1 MQQRGGSSGM
11 KTVKARVQGGD
22 VWNNQHSFFTLDC
35 GVIKDVRPPAIKGL
49 RGFHER
55 RL

>member
-1 MQQRGGSSGM
+1 M

-22 VWNNQHSFFTLDC
+22 VWNNQHSFTLDC
-35 GVIKDVRPPAIKGL
+35 GGMEGVRPPAIKGL

-55 RL
+55 RR